1 MFKRTIF
8 DRVRFYLLQSSGA
21 RIKYLKKHQVFAE
34 LGENVF
40 YQSRKIPVEPYLI
53 KIHNNVAIA
62 ADVDIIPHDIIH
74 MVFNK
79 VAENTPGVYRIHL
92 GCVEIMDN
100 CFIGSHSVILE
111 GVKIGPNAIV
121 AAGAVVTKDVPEG
134 AIVGGNPAKVIGS
147 FNDLMERRTEDIG
160 VSSVKRER
168 ADELWNAFYKKR
180 NLDEYR

>member
-1 MFKRTIF
+1 VFKRTVLN
-8 DRVRFYLLQSSGA
+8 RVHFYLLQSSEA
-21 RIKYLKKHQVFAE
+21 RIKYLRKHKVFAE
-34 LGENVF
+34 LGEKVF

-79 VAENTPGVYRIHL
+79 LPENTQGGYKIHL

-134 AIVGGNPAKVIGS
+134 TIVGGNPAKVIGS
-147 FNDLMERRTEDIG
+147 FY
-160 VSSVKRER
+160 
-168 ADELWNAFYKKR
+168 ELI
-180 NLDEYR
+180 